1 METTNELNI
10 RISFGRKS
18 TLLLLVLFFV
28 CWHPGFIGSETL
40 VLTTYYPAPYGGY
53 VSILTTG
60 QTLLAR
66 DTGNVGIRTATTAPR
81 RPLDVNGEIVTTARM
96 TLAQD
101 MTNTSLTW
109 HLDNSGGRFRVFQQ
123 PNINSAGT
131 ERLTILNNNGNVG
144 INTTNPAERL
154 HVSGGNL
161 RVEDGNINIVR
172 GNLNITGNGTTTGF
186 ITGICYDRT
195 FGATATSPC
204 NAGYRVMATYGTS
217 SCSDG
222 SLLFL
227 GGELQ
232 NPARWRPYI
241 VSGCSGTMLCCR
253 IQNF

>member
-1 METTNELNI
+1 METTDELNI
-10 RISFGRKS
+10 RVSFSRKS
-18 TLLLLVLFFV
+18 VLLPLILFFI

-66 DTGNVGIRTATTAPR
+66 DTGNVGIRTGNTAPR
-81 RPLDVNGEIVTTARM
+81 RPLDVNGEIVTTTRM

-123 PNINSAGT
+123 PNINTAGT

-154 HVSGGNL
+154 HVANGNL

-172 GNLNITGNGTTTGF
+172 GNLTLTGNGTTTGF
-186 ITGICYDRT
+186 ITGICYTRT
-195 FGATATSPC
+195 FGTGTSSC
-204 NAGYRVMATYGTS
+204 AANYRVMATYGTT
-217 SCSDG
+217 SCSTG
-222 SLLFL
+222 GLLFL
-227 GGELQ
+227 GGDLQ
-232 NPARWRPYI
+232 NPARWRAYI
-241 VSGCSGTMLCCR
+241 IEGCAGTMLCCR
-253 IQNF
+253 VRDF